1 MIVTLYKKTISR
13 LLIFTA
19 CLLLGQLAIAQQY
32 PVQIVPQL
40 LPPYTL
46 NVSDYYNGTNEK
58 LVLLLT
64 NTDLNKPTLQ
74 VRLRMSI
81 QGQAAKLI
89 SRDNVYYPAITLD
102 GGVPTRITLGDLA
115 PYFNADNLIFEGI
128 TRAQY
133 VQSGKL
139 PEGFYQFCF
148 EAVEVNSGQ
157 LVGRSSCA
165 MAWISL
171 SDPPLLNL
179 PRKTESIVYKD
190 PQNIIFQWTPRNY
203 NSPTSAFNTEY
214 EFTLVEIWDN
224 GLAPEAAF
232 GTAQPLYRTT
242 TQATTLLYGPG
253 EPLLLSGHKYAWR
266 VRAQQTNGASGSDA
280 WRNNG
285 YSEIYWF
292 NCQSDC
298 AAPLNVQHELSG
310 GRATITWSSNPNQTS
325 FTVDYREKGQNGSTW
340 YNSATTANRMMLYDL
355 KKDKT
360 YEYRVG
366 GTCDNGLTYTYSD
379 IKTLVMA
386 GTDSAVNTD
395 CGMLVAEENIKN
407 RTPIQTLLT
416 GDVITAGD
424 FPVKLLQVS
433 GQGAFTGAGYVT
445 VPFIGQSRVKVRFT
459 GITVNTD
466 KQLIGG
472 IIETTYDPKESQIGN
487 LDEVIDG
494 GGGVGIVVDG
504 VDTAGYYVDMVIP
517 DARSID
523 VELNKKVDSA
533 GNSVP
538 AGGATLTIT
547 GSDGTTKQVKVDELP
562 ATIKDKN
569 GTIYGVDKDGNVS
582 KVASSEPM
590 NMTAA
595 QLNTLQTDK
604 AVVKFLPHEKQLYA
618 FDEYQPVYSRSV
630 LFNEEYEK
638 LNNGYYVS
646 SKAIVE
652 AKADVVKAVVE
663 IKDKSIIVD
672 SIRFV
677 TGKGTRYES
686 TLLADSVSWEIK
698 IVGGP
703 AADAQELY
711 ALYPQ
716 GGGKFLPLGKLLIA
730 AYPERTFKVVLVPVN
745 GAAVNK
751 DAISSQ
757 LDKIYK
763 PVGITF
769 QVTQDKSFDD
779 KSWDLHK
786 DEKLAVSG
794 SGWLSTLTD
803 EMKALNSAYSS
814 ARTVQQDAVYLFVMS
829 GSDSTIAGDMPRGKQ
844 FGYLFNG
851 ADGKVAAHEIGHGL
865 FSLKHVFDNNYGFKQ
880 GELPAN
886 VMDYPAGDRFAKH
899 QWDLMYKPGLV
910 IGLFEGDGDAQ
921 SQRYSTLPDKF
932 RNEDRTF
939 TFITPA
945 GSLVTVPADA
955 HDFIFNYGVI
965 DLAINKDHVSGYLQA
980 FTLSNIK
987 YQVSVSS
994 DKFYN
999 YKTQT
1004 GGVYENISPLK
1015 GGAAVNPATFI
1026 IGVPCNDGFY
1036 ICKFEAGS
1044 LKSHDSKSSESIKSE
1059 RDLFETMGIQL
1070 SRTHRLL
1077 ENEKK
1082 EYSKYTPDCQWCIAA
1097 DVQNDLYPSDP
1108 ILSIN
1113 LIKAKRAA
1121 INRAYPMLG
1130 SEFEQTLIAA
1140 FPIANQAQ
1148 RDVIG
1153 LDLKLLEKKDGEDQG
1168 VFECRREL
1176 YFLDLMIQY
1185 VQRNV
1190 TLYKQGLE
1198 QLSENSTV
1206 DDVKQVLRVYT
1217 DADYAKLQASSR
1229 LLLLRLLTKE
1239 RDDEGKV
1246 ELTDLVTPGNVSTLG
1261 SGAYVSS
1268 EVLAINILQFAPAEQ
1283 WSYLLDQLVLQ
1294 RDFYKTEP
1302 HLLAALTRGIDG
1314 GNFARLTEIIGVY
1327 LLQTRP
1333 IDLKKLVASLKDGNL
1348 IKFDGS
1354 FWNLDGNYKEFNSSG
1369 LIHFDVKKWYV
1380 FKSKSDVTIH
1390 PYDYVWVTFLEDFK
1404 LTADTKYEKDKSY
1417 LLPAYF
1423 IYFVFNESSNRRI
1436 VKGIQFGIDIS
1447 TFKVGWNILS
1457 GLKGWTRVFAFAD
1470 WAAGTSYMVFNYP
1483 LENTLERKFPGFIDT
1498 YNQIVLGYAV
1508 FRIGFAGVREAILK
1522 LKFQESTILNSLS
1535 EAERAEARKLFEQL
1549 DEVIKA
1555 NKAELSEAE
1564 LNKYIDD
1571 NIQYFLNSTSKRPLL
1586 TNWVINEAGASKAA
1600 IYDQLANY
1608 NARTLDALEAA
1619 VGKYAGLKGEFL
1631 ASNTLLDYFN
1641 KLKNTF
1647 AYKYRLKWN
1656 QLKNNVQLP
1665 ENFLNVLDE
1674 MPASVGKTMKDGP
1687 STQKLGDLFEDELTD
1702 IILGGRYNEI
1712 PGLHDKLVE
1721 ISNGYTRFMFE
1732 AQVQVKLPGHMPKP
1746 DIVAF
1751 NENLLTRLP
1760 IKDKGY
1766 WFEIKI
1772 DEGSGWREPQKELR
1786 DNYIGNGSSL
1796 EVRSSKLTNIQQGQ
1810 FIELKKVVQISVGED
1825 GILLINIK

>member
-13 LLIFTA
+13 LLIVIT
-19 CLLLGQLAIAQQY
+19 CLLIGQLAIAQQY

-64 NTDLNKPTLQ
+64 NNDLNKPTLQ

-89 SRDNVYYPAITLD
+89 SRDGVYYPAINLD
-102 GGVPTRITLGDLA
+102 GGVPTRISLGDLA

-148 EAVEVNSGQ
+148 EAVEINSNQ
-157 LVGRSSCA
+157 VVGRSSCA

-179 PRKTESIVYKD
+179 PRTAESVVYKD

-253 EPLLLSGHKYAWR
+253 EPLLLSGHRYAWR
-266 VRAQQTNGASGSDA
+266 VRAQQTNGSSGSDA

-292 NCQSDC
+292 NCQSNC
-298 AAPLNVQHELSG
+298 AAPLNVQHELSS
-310 GRATITWSSNPNQTS
+310 GRATITWASNPNQSS
-325 FTVDYREKGQNGSTW
+325 FTVDYREKGQDASTW
-340 YNSATTANRMMLYDL
+340 YNSATVSNRMMLYDL

-366 GTCDNGLTYTYSD
+366 GTCDNGLTFTYST
-379 IKTLVMA
+379 IQTLVTD
-386 GTDSAVNTD
+386 GTDSNFNSN
-395 CGMLVAEENIKN
+395 CGMLVAEPAIKN
-407 RTPIQTLLT
+407 RTPITTLLT

-433 GQGAFTGAGYVT
+433 GQSSFTGAGYVT
-445 VPFIGQSRVKVRFT
+445 VPFLGQNRVKVKFA
-459 GITVNTD
+459 GITVNSD

-472 IIETTYDPKESQIGN
+472 VIETTYDPKESQIGN
-487 LDEVIDG
+487 LDKVTEG
-494 GGGVGIVVDG
+494 GDGVGIVMRG
-504 VDTAGYYVDMVIP
+504 VDTAGYYIDMVIP
-517 DARSID
+517 DANSIE
-523 VELNKKVDSA
+523 VELTKTIDSS

-538 AGGATLTIT
+538 TGGATLNIT
-547 GSDGTTKQVKVDELP
+547 GSDGEKKQVEVEELP
-562 ATIKDKN
+562 TTIKDKN

-582 KVASSEPM
+582 KIGSSEAM
-590 NMTAA
+590 NMTPA
-595 QLNTLQTDK
+595 QLNALQPDK
-604 AVVKFLPHEKQLYA
+604 AIVTFKPHDKQVYA
-618 FDEYQPVYSRSV
+618 FDEFQPVYKNSN
-630 LFNEEYEK
+630 LFMDEYEK
-638 LNNGYYVS
+638 LNGDYYVS

-652 AKADVVKAVVE
+652 TKTDIIKAVVE
-663 IKDKSIIVD
+663 IKDNSIIAD

-677 TGKGTRYES
+677 TSKGTRYES
-686 TLLADSVSWEIK
+686 TKLDKNTWEIK

-703 AADAQELY
+703 AADAQALY
-711 ALYPQ
+711 AVYPL
-716 GGGKFLPLGKLLIA
+716 GDGKFTSFGKLLISS
-730 AYPERTFKVVLVPVN
+730 YPERTFKVVLVPVD
-745 GAAVNK
+745 GAPVNK
-751 DAISSQ
+751 DAISEQ

-769 QVTQDKSFDD
+769 EVTQDKSFDD
-779 KSWDLHK
+779 KSWDLVK
-786 DEKLAVSG
+786 DNKLAVSG

-814 ARTVQQDAVYLFVMS
+814 ARTVQQDAVYLFVLN

-844 FGYLFNG
+844 FGYLFTG
-851 ADGKVAAHEIGHGL
+851 TDGKVVAHELGHGL
-865 FSLKHVFDNNYGFKQ
+865 FNLKHVFDNVYGFKQ
-880 GELPAN
+880 GQLPSN
-886 VMDYPAGDRFAKH
+886 VMDYPNGDRFAKM
-899 QWDLMYKPGLV
+899 QWNQMYKPGMV
-910 IGLFEGDGDAQ
+910 FGLFEKEGDAQ

-932 RNEDRTF
+932 RNGDRTF

-955 HDFIFNYGVI
+955 HNFIFNYGVI
-965 DLAINKDHVSGYLQA
+965 DLSINKDHISGYLQS
-980 FTLSNIK
+980 FTLGDVK
-987 YQVSVSS
+987 YEISCSAG
-994 DKFYN
+994 KFYS

-1004 GGVYENISPLK
+1004 GGVYDNISPIK
-1015 GGAAVNPATFI
+1015 DGAVVNPSTFI
-1026 IGVPCNDGFY
+1026 IGVPCSDGFY
-1036 ICKFEAGS
+1036 ICKFEAGT
-1044 LKSHDSKSSESIKSE
+1044 LKSHNSKSSESIKSE
-1059 RDLFETMGIQL
+1059 RELFETMGIQL

-1077 ENEKK
+1077 ESEKK
-1082 EYSKYTPDCQWCIAA
+1082 EYSKYTPDCQWCIAT

-1140 FPIANQAQ
+1140 FPDANQAQ

-1153 LDLKLLEKKDGEDQG
+1153 LDLKLLQKKEGEEQG

-1185 VQRNV
+1185 VQKNV
-1190 TLYKQGLE
+1190 NLYKKGLE
-1198 QLSENSTV
+1198 QLNENSTV
-1206 DDVKQVLRVYT
+1206 DDVKKVLRVYT
-1217 DADYAKLQASSR
+1217 DTDYGKLQASTR
-1229 LLLLRLLTKE
+1229 LFLLRLLTKE
-1239 RDDEGKV
+1239 RDDKDKV
-1246 ELTDLVTPGNVSTLG
+1246 QLTDLVTPANVSTLG
-1261 SGAYVSS
+1261 GGAYVSS

-1283 WSYLLDQLVLQ
+1283 WSYLLDQLIQ
-1294 RDFYKTEP
+1294 QKDFYKTEP

-1314 GNFARLTEIIGVY
+1314 ANFARLAEIINIYVC
-1327 LLQTRP
+1327 QTRLVDP
-1333 IDLKKLVASLKDGNL
+1333 KKLAAGLVAGNL
-1348 IKFDGS
+1348 IKFDGT

-1369 LIHFDVKKWYV
+1369 LIHFDIKKWYV
-1380 FKSKSDVTIH
+1380 FKSKNDVAIS
-1390 PYDYVWVTFLEDFK
+1390 PYDYVCVTFLEDFQ
-1404 LTADTKYEKDKSY
+1404 LTADAKYQKDSTY
-1417 LLPAYF
+1417 LLPAYY
-1423 IYFVFNESSNRRI
+1423 IYFIFNESSNRRI
-1436 VKGIQFGIDIS
+1436 IKGIQFGIDVA
-1447 TFKVGWNILS
+1447 TFKVSWKILS
-1457 GLKGWTRVFAFAD
+1457 GLTGWTRLFAFAD
-1470 WAAGTSYMVFNYP
+1470 WAAGTTYMTFNYP
-1483 LENTLERKFPGFIDT
+1483 LENTLQRKFPGFIDT
-1498 YNQIVLGYAV
+1498 WNQIVLGYAV
-1508 FRIGFAGVREAILK
+1508 FRIGFAGVQEAVFKLK
-1522 LKFQESTILNSLS
+1522 LQEPAIMNSLS
-1535 EAERAEARKLFEQL
+1535 EAERAEARKLFEQI
-1549 DEVIKA
+1549 DEIVKA
-1555 NKAELSEAE
+1555 NKAKLSEAE

-1571 NIQYFLNSTSKRPLL
+1571 NIQYFLNSTSKRPAL
-1586 TNWVINEAGASKAA
+1586 TNWVINEAGASKTI
-1600 IYDQLANY
+1600 IYDHLANF
-1608 NARTLDALEAA
+1608 NPSTLDALEIA
-1619 VGKYAGLKGEFL
+1619 VGKYAGLKAEML
-1631 ASNTLLDYFN
+1631 ASNELLGNFN

-1647 AYKYRLKWN
+1647 AFKYRLKWN
-1656 QLKNNVQLP
+1656 QVKNNVQLP
-1665 ENFLNVLDE
+1665 ENFLKVLNE
-1674 MPASVGKTMKDGP
+1674 LPAGAGKTIKDGP
-1687 STQKLGDLFEDELTD
+1687 TPQVLGDLFEDELTD
-1702 IILGGRYNEI
+1702 YILGGRYNEI
-1712 PGLHDKLVE
+1712 PGLHNKLVE
-1721 ISNGYTRFMFE
+1721 ISNGNTRFMFE
-1732 AQVQVKLPGHMPKP
+1732 AQVQVKLPGHSPKP

-1751 NENLLTRLP
+1751 SEDLLTNLP
-1760 IKDKGY
+1760 LKDRGY

-1786 DNYIGNGSSL
+1786 DNYIANGSKL
-1796 EVRSSKLTNIQQGQ
+1796 DVRSKGLRYIRQGEL
-1810 FIELKKVVQISVGED
+1810 IELKRVVQISVGEN
-1825 GILLINIK
+1825 GVLYINIK